1 MTTVPEVPWESFI
14 KRWPTQYRQDQHVTI
29 IGPTD
34 CGKTILAQQLIAC
47 RGLVVGTGV
56 KYADESLERLLKQ
69 GWHRIDRWDRRP
81 RTAERV
87 LLWPKIDNPEEAATV
102 HKERFTQ
109 MLAKIYKS
117 GKWCIWTDELRYLT
131 DTCGM
136 ARVYRS
142 MYVTA
147 RSNKI
152 SLVSAAQR
160 PAWVPLEAYSQAQ
173 HLFIHRTGFED
184 DLKKMLGGHAKN
196 LIETVNQLPWYHF
209 LYVNLRTGDQAI
221 TMATL

>member
-1 MTTVPEVPWESFI
+1 MTPTEVAWPDFV
-14 KRWPTQYRQDQHVTI
+14 KRWPHQYKQDQHVTI

-34 CGKTILAQQLIAC
+34 CGKTILAQQLVVP
-47 RGLVVGTGV
+47 RGHVVATGV
-56 KYADESLERLLKQ
+56 KYADESLDRLTKD
-69 GWHRIDRWDRRP
+69 GWHRIERWKDRP
-81 RTAERV
+81 KTAERL
-87 LLWPKIDNPEEAATV
+87 LLWPKVSDPNEVAKV
-102 HKERFTQ
+102 CGERFTE
-109 MLAKIYKS
+109 MLNRIYKD

-131 DTCGM
+131 DNCGM
-136 ARVYRS
+136 GRIYRT

-184 DLKKMLGGHAKN
+184 DLKKMLGGHARG

-209 LYVNLRTGDQAI
+209 LYVNLRTGEQSTVKV
-221 TMATL
+221 TM